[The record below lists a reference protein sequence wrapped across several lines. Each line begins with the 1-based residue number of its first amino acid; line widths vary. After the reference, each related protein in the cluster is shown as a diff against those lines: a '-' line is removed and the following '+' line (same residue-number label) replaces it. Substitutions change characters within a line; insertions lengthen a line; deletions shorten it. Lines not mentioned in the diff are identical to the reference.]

1 MDFSNSDNA
10 LEWLQN
16 VTKGNFED
24 KTLELFRWQAANCEI
39 YKQYIDLLKIDPAKI
54 QSIHEIP
61 FLPIQFFKSHDVLA
75 KGEKSFTQFESSGT
89 TGQVRSKHSVAHPE
103 IYHWTGL
110 NGFKEN
116 FGDIEEWHILAL
128 LPSYLERNNAS
139 LVYMC
144 QQWISH
150 SKSDY
155 SGFYLDNLEGLHKTL
170 ETLLAN
176 DEKVLLMGVSFALLD
191 LAEQFN
197 VDLSKAIIMETG
209 GMKGR
214 RKEMIRAELHDV
226 LKASFQTDKIYSE
239 YGMTELLSQ
248 AYTKG
253 GDLFFPPDYMRVLPR
268 NHTDPFEV
276 NKEGNGALNVIDL
289 ANIYSC
295 SFIETQDLGHVNAD
309 LSFEVKGRMD
319 ISEVR
324 GCNLMI
330 G

>member
-1 MDFSNSDNA
+1 MDFSKIKKA
-10 LEWLQN
+10 IAWLEKVNEQ
-16 VTKGNFED
+16 NFEA
-24 KTLELFRWQAANCEI
+24 KALELFYWQAKNCSI
-39 YKQYIDLLKIDPAKI
+39 YTQYLDLLNIEINSIDRI
-54 QSIHEIP
+54 NQIP
-61 FLPIQFFKSHDVLA
+61 FLPIQFFKTHSVKA
-75 KGEKSFTQFESSGT
+75 KNKKVQLQFESSGT
-89 TGQVRSKHSVAHPE
+89 TGQVRSKHSVTHPE

-110 NGFKEN
+110 DGFKEN
-116 FGDIEEWHILAL
+116 FGNIDEWNILAL

-144 QQWISH
+144 QQWIEN
-150 SKSDY
+150 SKSGY
-155 SGFYLDNLEGLHKTL
+155 SGFYLDNLEVLHKIL
-170 ETLLAN
+170 QTLLAKN
-176 DEKVLLMGVSFALLD
+176 EKVLLMGVSFALLD
-191 LAEQFN
+191 LAEQFPM
-197 VDLSKAIIMETG
+197 DLSKAVVMETG

-214 RKEMIRAELHDV
+214 RKEMIRAELHHI
-226 LKASFQTDKIYSE
+226 LKAAFQTDKIYSE

-253 GDLFFPPDYMRVLPR
+253 GDLFYPPNYMRVLAR
-268 NHTDPFEV
+268 NHTDPFEIHT
-276 NKEGNGALNVIDL
+276 EGNGALNVIDL

-295 SFIETQDLGHVNAD
+295 AFIETQDLGHVNTD